1 MVEAPQRTRSLL
13 ILAGMIWG
21 TSFVAGKLGVEGTDP
36 YLFSAMRALISSV
49 SILPVFFL
57 YKFDYSLFKS
67 KAVWGIAFLNAL
79 GMLLQNVGLTYTT
92 ASNTV
97 LLVDIN
103 VVIVAVM
110 AAAPAGQD
118 EGGGALPDRTPL
130 AVACL
135 LAALTLAVFWLGIYP
150 APLLGII
157 ENMHLTAL

>member
-1 MVEAPQRTRSLL
+1 MAEAPQRTRSLL

-79 GMLLQNVGLTYTT
+79 GLLLQNVGLTYTT

-97 LLVDIN
+97 LLVDIH

-110 AAAPAGQD
+110 AALILKERLNRRIVAGLALGMAGVALIATKGTSPA
-118 EGGGALPDRTPL
+118 
-130 AVACL
+130 C
-135 LAALTLAVFWLGIYP
+135 AAA
-150 APLLGII
+150 A
-157 ENMHLTAL
+157 